1 MNTNEIREAFLE
13 FFKSKDHNI
22 VSSSSLVPNNDD
34 TLLFTNAGMVQFKDV
49 FLGQE
54 KLKYSRATTSQKC
67 IRAGGKHNDLENVG
81 YTLRHHTFFEML
93 GNFSFGDYFKE
104 EAIVFAWEFLT
115 DVLKLDKDR
124 LWITVYKDDDEAKE
138 IWINKIGIDPD
149 RIAKLGEKDNFWS
162 MADTGPCGPCS
173 EIF

>member
-1 MNTNEIREAFLE
+1 
-13 FFKSKDHNI
+13 
-22 VSSSSLVPNNDD
+22 
-34 TLLFTNAGMVQFKDV
+34 
-49 FLGQE
+49 
-54 KLKYSRATTSQKC
+54 
-67 IRAGGKHNDLENVG
+67 
-81 YTLRHHTFFEML
+81 ML

-149 RIAKLGEKDNFWS
+149 KIAKLGDKDNFWS

-173 EIF
+173 EIFFDHGDKYEEHRQVKMEMRAIDL